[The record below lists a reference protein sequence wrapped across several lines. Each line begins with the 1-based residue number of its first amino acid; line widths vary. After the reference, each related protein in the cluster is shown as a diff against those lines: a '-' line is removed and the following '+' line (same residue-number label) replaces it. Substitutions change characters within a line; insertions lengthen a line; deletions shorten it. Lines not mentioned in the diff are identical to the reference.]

1 LEEKKTPVSDTPAG
15 SIYDVGYQR
24 YEGVRLGR
32 RHAIWALY
40 VHSLRSVFGIG
51 RSLSSKIGPMGLAI
65 IAFLPAVFQ
74 LGIAAIAPAEEE
86 IEVIRPENYYFII
99 QVVLVVF
106 CAVVAPELAGRDQRT
121 QTLSLYF
128 SRALRRQDYALA
140 KFAAL
145 MTGMLAITVIPQVM
159 MFVGNGLAGD
169 RFGDYVRDEWTDLP
183 SILGSAILLSG
194 LFAAIGLVI
203 AAQTPRR
210 AYSTV
215 GILAAFILTS
225 IVGASIFE
233 AADQDVGR
241 LALLLSPGHVAQG
254 LTFWFFGAAHE
265 TEDQLA
271 KANLPGVIYA
281 MQATWV
287 TLLTLILILRRYSRI
302 ST

>member
-1 LEEKKTPVSDTPAG
+1 MSDTTAG

-51 RSLSSKIGPMGLAI
+51 RSLSSKVGPMGLAV
-65 IAFLPAVFQ
+65 IALLPAVFQ
-74 LGIAAIAPAEEE
+74 LGVASIAPAD
-86 IEVIRPENYYFII
+86 IEVKRPEHYYNII
-99 QVVLVVF
+99 EIVLVVF

-128 SRALRRQDYALA
+128 SRALRRHDYALA
-140 KFAAL
+140 KYAAL
-145 MTGMLAITVIPQVM
+145 VTGMLAITVIPQVM
-159 MFVGNGLAGD
+159 MFVGNGMAD
-169 RFGDYVRDEWTDLP
+169 DFGDYLRDEWKDLP
-183 SILGSAILLSG
+183 SIVGSAIMLSG

-225 IVGASIFE
+225 VVGASIFE
-233 AADQDVGR
+233 AADRDVGQ
-241 LALLLSPGHVAQG
+241 LVLLLSPGHVVQG
-254 LTFWFFGAAHE
+254 LTFWFFGAAPE
-265 TEDQLA
+265 EQFEYAD
-271 KANLPGVIYA
+271 LPGVMYA
-281 MQATWV
+281 IDAALMTVVMLA
-287 TLLTLILILRRYSRI
+287 LLLRRYEKMSL
-302 ST
+302 

>member
-1 LEEKKTPVSDTPAG
+1 MADTTAG
-15 SIYDVGYQR
+15 TIYDLGYQR
-24 YEGVRLGR
+24 YKGVRLGR

-40 VHSLRSVFGIG
+40 VHSLRGVFGIG
-51 RSLSSKIGPMGLAI
+51 RSLSSKVGPMGLAV
-65 IAFLPAVFQ
+65 IAFVPAVFQ
-74 LGIAAIAPAEEE
+74 LGVASIAPEEV
-86 IEVIRPENYYFII
+86 EVFRPEDYYFII

-106 CAVVAPELAGRDQRT
+106 CAVVAPELVGRDQRT

-140 KFAAL
+140 KYTAL
-145 MTGMLAITVIPQVM
+145 VTGMLAITVIPQVM
-159 MFVGNGLAGD
+159 MFVGNGMAAND
-169 RFGDYVRDEWTDLP
+169 FGDYLKDEWADLP

-225 IVGASIFE
+225 VVGASIFE

-241 LALLLSPGHVAQG
+241 FVLLLSPGHVVQG
-254 LTFWFFGAAHE
+254 LTFWFFGAAL
-265 TEDQLA
+265 EDELA
-271 KANLPGVIYA
+271 EADLPGVMYA
-281 MQATWV
+281 IDAALVSAGM
-287 TLLTLILILRRYSRI
+287 LLLLLRRYARI
-302 ST
+302 SP

>member
-1 LEEKKTPVSDTPAG
+1 MPDTTAG

-40 VHSLRSVFGIG
+40 IHSLRGVFGIG
-51 RSLSSKIGPMGLAI
+51 RSLSSKVGPIGLAV
-65 IAFLPAVFQ
+65 IALLPAVIQ
-74 LGIAAIAPAEEE
+74 LGVASIAPAD
-86 IEVIRPENYYFII
+86 IEVIRPEDYYFII
-99 QVVLVVF
+99 QIVLVVF

-145 MTGMLAITVIPQVM
+145 VTGMLAITVIPQMM
-159 MFVGNGLAGD
+159 MFVGNGLAAND
-169 RFGDYVRDEWTDLP
+169 FGDYLKDKWTDLP
-183 SILGSAILLSG
+183 PILGSAVMLSG

-241 LALLLSPGHVAQG
+241 FVLLLSPGHVVQG
-254 LTFWFFGAAHE
+254 LTFWFFGVTFDPEMQH
-265 TEDQLA
+265 A
-271 KANLPGVIYA
+271 KADLPGVAYA
-281 MQATWV
+281 IDAAFI
-287 TLLTLILILRRYSRI
+287 TLAMLALLLRRYEKI

>member
-1 LEEKKTPVSDTPAG
+1 VPDTTAG

-40 VHSLRSVFGIG
+40 IHSLRSVFGIG
-51 RSLSSKIGPMGLAI
+51 RSLSSKVGPIGLAG
-65 IAFLPAVFQ
+65 IALLPAVIQ
-74 LGIAAIAPAEEE
+74 LGVASIAPAD
-86 IEVIRPENYYFII
+86 IEVIRPEDYYFII
-99 QVVLVVF
+99 QIVLVVF

-145 MTGMLAITVIPQVM
+145 VTGMLAITVIPQMM
-159 MFVGNGLAGD
+159 MFVGNGLAAND
-169 RFGDYVRDEWTDLP
+169 FGDYLKDKWTDLP
-183 SILGSAILLSG
+183 SILGSAVMLSG

-225 IVGASIFE
+225 LIGASIFE

-241 LALLLSPGHVAQG
+241 FVLLLSPGHVAQG

-265 TEDQLA
+265 PEEQLA
-271 KANLPGVIYA
+271 KADLPGVMYA
-281 MQATWV
+281 IDAALAAVVMLA
-287 TLLTLILILRRYSRI
+287 LLLRRYEKI
-302 ST
+302 SP